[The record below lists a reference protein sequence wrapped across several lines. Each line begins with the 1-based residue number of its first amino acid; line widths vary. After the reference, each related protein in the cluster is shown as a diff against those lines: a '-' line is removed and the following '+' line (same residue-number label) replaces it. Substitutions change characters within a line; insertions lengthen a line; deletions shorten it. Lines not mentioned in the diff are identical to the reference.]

1 MPYNVLIVEDQQ
13 MPRQLFEIFV
23 QSSTSYHHVASI
35 ANAALAVDIC
45 KSRAIDLILMDV
57 MTEFGTSGL
66 DAAEQIKAL
75 FPQIKIIIVTSM
87 PEYSWLS
94 RAREIGVDSFWY
106 KEGNKETILSVMDRT
121 MAGEHV
127 YPLDTPLTPIGYS
140 NNHEFTERELDVLR
154 ELITGDS
161 NAAIGERLN
170 MTPGTVKWHIKNM
183 LQKTG
188 FHTRTELA
196 AEARSLGIVIKQIK
210 G

>member
-1 MPYNVLIVEDQQ
+1 MPYHVLIVEDQQ

-23 QSSTSYHHVASI
+23 QSSPNYTHVASV
-35 ANAALAVDIC
+35 ANAALAMDIC
-45 KSRAIDLILMDV
+45 KNRAVDLVLMDV
-57 MTEFGTSGL
+57 MTAHHINGL
-66 DAAEQIKAL
+66 DIAEQLKAE

-87 PEYSWLS
+87 PEYSWLD
-94 RAREIGVDSFWY
+94 RARKIGVDSFWY
-106 KEGNKETILSVMDRT
+106 KEGAKETILSVMDRT
-121 MAGEHV
+121 MAGEQV
-127 YPLDTPLTPIGYS
+127 YPLDTPLTPIGYT

-161 NAAIGERLN
+161 NVQIGERLN

-196 AEARSLGIVIKQIK
+196 AQARSLGIVIK
-210 G
+210 